1 MREIDLHEHATSDPV
16 ALSVDERDALLN
28 RKDLG
33 FAIAPVE
40 RKAEEY
46 KLTPS
51 SVVGA
56 VEIGGLSVRIAP
68 KIGIGQ
74 LLSLACYAMERVRFQ
89 AREFELPRA
98 RGVA

>member
-1 MREIDLHEHATSDPV
+1 MLRRMAAARAVREIDLREYATSVPLT
-16 ALSVDERDALLN
+16 LSVEERDALLA

-33 FAIAPVE
+33 LAIAPVTGTAD
-40 RKAEEY
+40 KY
-46 KLTPS
+46 TLTPG

-74 LLSLACYAMERVRFQ
+74 LLAMR
-89 AREFELPRA
+89 
-98 RGVA
+98 